1 MAEKKRVEIY
11 KYILAAIMLP
21 PLLAI
26 ETTMEL
32 CEFGEDMSLLMT
44 GGKYGGKGSLYRGK
58 NKDRDDYLSKCWNW
72 LFPPNVD
79 PVKFNIAIN
88 RLQRHKLLKKQVTS
102 QGVAEIVLTETGKN
116 KAFKTF
122 PLFKLANK
130 QWKGWWLVVTFDI
143 PESSRK
149 TRDLIRNQLVSLG
162 FAQWQKSV
170 YVSPHDIAD
179 ELNKTIKEYGLE
191 KVVVPM
197 IAKKILSGNDWEF
210 ANKIFRI
217 DDISEEYAKIIA
229 GLKKFNG
236 SPNKFRQIFADYLSV
251 LTHDPFL
258 PIGLV
263 PKEGYGRE
271 SAFREIRNTASKFK
285 LKIC

>member
-1 MAEKKRVEIY
+1 MANKKRAEVY
-11 KYILAAIMLP
+11 KYVLAAIMLP

-32 CEFGEDMSLLMT
+32 CEFGEDMSRLMT
-44 GGKYGGKGSLYRGK
+44 GGKYGGKGSLYHGK

-72 LFPPNVD
+72 LFPPNTD

-88 RLQRHKLLKKQVTS
+88 RLQRQKLLTKQITA
-102 QGVAEIVLTETGKN
+102 QGVAEIILTEAGKD
-116 KAFKTF
+116 KALKTF
-122 PLFKLANK
+122 PLFKLANRP
-130 QWKGWWLVVTFDI
+130 WKGWWLVVTFDI
-143 PESSRK
+143 PESERK
-149 TRDLIRNQLVSLG
+149 TRDFIRQQLISLG

-170 YVSPHDIAD
+170 YVSPHDIAND
-179 ELNKTIKEYGLE
+179 LSKMLQEYNLE
-191 KVVVPM
+191 KIVVPM
-197 IAKKILSGNDWEF
+197 IAKRIFSGGDWEF
-210 ANKIFRI
+210 ANKLFKI
-217 DDISEEYAKIIA
+217 DEISKEYGKIITD
-229 GLKKFNG
+229 LKKFNG
-236 SPNKFRQIFADYLSV
+236 SPNKFREIFACYLSV

-271 SAFREIRNTASKFK
+271 SAFREIRNTAYRFK

>member
-1 MAEKKRVEIY
+1 MANKKRVEIY

-26 ETTMEL
+26 ETTIEL
-32 CEFGEDMSLLMT
+32 CEFGEDMSRLMT
-44 GGKYGGKGSLYRGK
+44 GGKYGGKGSLYHGR
-58 NKDRDDYLSKCWNW
+58 NKDSDDYLSKCWNW
-72 LFPPNVD
+72 LFPPDAD

-88 RLQRHKLLKKQVTS
+88 RLQRQKLLRKQVTS
-102 QGVAEIVLTETGKN
+102 QGVAEIVLTEAGKN
-116 KAFKTF
+116 KALKTF

-130 QWKGWWLVVTFDI
+130 PWKGWWLVVTFDI

-149 TRDLIRNQLVSLG
+149 TRDLIRQQLTSLG
-162 FAQWQKSV
+162 FARWQKSV

-191 KVVVPM
+191 RIVVPM

-210 ANKIFRI
+210 AKEIFKI
-217 DDISEEYAKIIA
+217 DDISKEYGKIIA
-229 GLKKFNG
+229 DLKKFSG

-258 PIGLV
+258 PIGLS

-271 SAFREIRNTASKFK
+271 STFREITETAKKFS
-285 LKIC
+285 LNIS